1 VLGYPLIERI
11 HYLLV
16 AGYDVYGNAGHQLV
30 TRAYMD
36 FLRMEGEANFL
47 MLLPEPARSRVRDFW
62 YRGADWKIR
71 NHLEFARIEHDVEPG
86 IDYQTGDPKTELYG
100 LLAKRLAA
108 ALPERHLLGSL
119 EDEAVRAELERL
131 DQLEGGG
138 VMQLPQIAFL
148 QIRAGGARQYAS
160 LIRNNA
166 HLNITSLFD
175 EQANRIPEED
185 MLSVLPGFVGAYP
198 NAFYVVDKSAL
209 PEFVDA
215 VIALRTEADYRALLD
230 RYAVERTSAD
240 FWQHSDTLHA
250 AARRLEPISHGLFDY
265 NRLEN
270 R

>member
-1 VLGYPLIERI
+1 
-11 HYLLV
+11 
-16 AGYDVYGNAGHQLV
+16 
-30 TRAYMD
+30 MD